1 MSRLLGRQCLEYLSH
16 CLPTQVLGPHC
27 LPPYFTSSTQNE
39 GCGQSFDAPIPH
51 GFGLATT
58 LKYLHTNES
67 YEHLEMD
74 KILETEKT
82 NEKISASDE
91 YRKVS

>member
-1 MSRLLGRQCLEYLSH
+1 MSRPLGRQCLVYLSH
-16 CLPTQVLGPHC
+16 CLPTQVLRPHC
-27 LPPYFTSSTQNE
+27 LPPHFSSSTQNE
-39 GCGQSFDAPIPH
+39 GVGQPFDAPIPH

-67 YEHLEMD
+67 CELLEMD
-74 KILETEKT
+74 EILETEKT
-82 NEKISASDE
+82 NEKTSVPDE